1 MNFAM
6 LPKYH
11 IGKIQP
17 IYSMPAIFPI
27 KAATLVFCTE
37 CLEAQAATSPLIN

>member
-11 IGKIQP
+11 IGKIP
-17 IYSMPAIFPI
+17 PMYGISAIFAY
-27 KAATLVFCTE
+27 K
-37 CLEAQAATSPLIN
+37 SR